1 MLSQCPHCRNKLE
14 LTVAQQQK
22 VRQALAALPAGK
34 TLKINCPLCKEAI
47 HLEREDSQA
56 PGPEPATTA
65 TTAAAG
71 AANNPLPAA
80 PAPPDISWLQEGAIF
95 ADQSGIIRD
104 IPLAMVLMHDEEQR
118 EPVANALEYQGY
130 RVEFPPSAAVA
141 LKRLRFVNFAAVVL
155 HSGFEGDTL
164 AQSVFHQH
172 LRKLP
177 MTQRRLMLYVLIGPE
192 FHTLYDLEALAN
204 SANLVVNENDL
215 AKMELILKKAIQDYQ
230 LLFGPYL
237 DTLKTH
243 GKL

>member
-14 LTVAQQQK
+14 LTAAQQEK
-22 VRQALAALPAGK
+22 IRQALAALPAGK
-34 TLKINCPLCKEAI
+34 TLKINCPLCQEPI
-47 HLEREDSQA
+47 HLEREGSQA
-56 PGPEPATTA
+56 PGPKPVTT
-65 TTAAAG
+65 
-71 AANNPLPAA
+71 AA
-80 PAPPDISWLQEGAIF
+80 PAPPDISWLQEGAVF

-118 EPVANALEYQGY
+118 EPVATALEYQGY
-130 RVEFPPSAAVA
+130 KVEFPPSAAVA

-155 HSGFEGDTL
+155 HSGFEGGTL
-164 AQSVFHQH
+164 AQSVFHRH

-177 MTQRRLMLYVLIGPE
+177 MTQRRLMLYVLVGPE

-215 AKMELILKKAIQDYQ
+215 PQMELILKKAIQDYQ